1 MLFTLLVIALLSI
14 LFTLGGDPS
23 LKKTTTLQ
31 SQHSYCIQG
40 NSDNIKPEE
49 ALSMSALNTLRVIR
63 V

>member
-23 LKKTTTLQ
+23 LKKTTLQ

-40 NSDNIKPEE
+40 NSDNIKPDE